1 MNGAGFLQDFKNVF
15 SRPNNEYIR
24 LIVINVVIFVVLGLA
39 QVFTDISIGRG
50 AIDIGR
56 EYLGLPMHWNELL
69 YRLWTPV
76 TYMFVHDGFFHI
88 LFNMLFLYWF
98 GRILAEYLGGPKVVN
113 LYVLG
118 GLFGAVIYLT
128 IYPVLLQ
135 LLNPDLDI
143 SLVSP
148 SLVGASAGVFAVVF
162 GTATLMPNYT
172 IFLLFLGPVKI
183 KYIALFYVLS
193 FFLSL
198 SGPNSGGELAHIGG
212 ALMGYAYIKQLQN
225 GSDMGSWIQSII
237 SAIGGLFKPK
247 SKIKVTHRN
256 TGFSSGRSTAQR
268 GATRST
274 TQKPSGSNASQ
285 EEIDAIL
292 DKISERGYESLTK
305 EEKQKLFNASKH

>member
-1 MNGAGFLQDFKNVF
+1 MNGAGFVQDFKNVF
-15 SRPNNEYIR
+15 SRANNEHIR
-24 LIVINVVIFVVLGLA
+24 LIVINVVVFVVLGLI
-39 QVFTDISIGRG
+39 QVFTDIGVGQG
-50 AIDIGR
+50 AIDISR

-69 YRLWTPV
+69 FRLWTPI

-98 GRILAEYLGGPKVVN
+98 GRILAQYLGGPKVVN

-118 GLFGAVIYLT
+118 GLFGALIYLT

-143 SLVSP
+143 SMVSP

-172 IFLLFLGPVKI
+172 IFLLFLGPVRI

-212 ALMGYAYIKQLQN
+212 ALMGFIYIKQLQN
-225 GSDMGSWIQSII
+225 GSDLGAWIQSVIN
-237 SAIGGLFKPK
+237 AVGGLFTPKP
-247 SKIKVTHRN
+247 KIKVTHRN
-256 TGFSSGRSTAQR
+256 TSYTSSRSTKSASMKS
-268 GATRST
+268 RSAR
-274 TQKPSGSNASQ
+274 KSGSEQTSQ

-292 DKISERGYESLTK
+292 DKISEKGYESLTK

>member
-1 MNGAGFLQDFKNVF
+1 MNGQGFLQDFKNVF

-24 LIVINVVIFVVLGLA
+24 LIVINVVVFVVLGLA

-50 AIDIGR
+50 AVDISR

-69 YRLWTPV
+69 FRLWTPI

-135 LLNPDLDI
+135 LLNPNMDI
-143 SLVSP
+143 SMVSP

-172 IFLLFLGPVKI
+172 IFLLFLGPVRI

-212 ALMGYAYIKQLQN
+212 ALMGFLYIKQLQN
-225 GSDMGSWIQSII
+225 GSDMGAWIQTVI
-237 SAIGGLFKPK
+237 SGVGGLFKPK
-247 SKIKVTHRN
+247 SKIKVTHR
-256 TGFSSGRSTAQR
+256 SASAASGRTASR
-268 GATRST
+268 GTTRT
-274 TQKPSGSNASQ
+274 AQKPSGSSASQ

-292 DKISERGYESLTK
+292 DKISEKGYESLTK

>member
-15 SRPNNEYIR
+15 KRANNEHIR
-24 LIVINVVIFVVLGLA
+24 LIVINLVVFVVLGLI
-39 QVFTDISIGRG
+39 QVFLDIGAGQG
-50 AIDIGR
+50 AIDVSR

-69 YRLWTPV
+69 FRLWTPV
-76 TYMFVHDGFFHI
+76 TYMFVHDGFLHI

-118 GLFGAVIYLT
+118 GLFGALIYLT

-143 SLVSP
+143 SMVSP

-162 GTATLMPNYT
+162 GTATLMPNFT

-183 KYIALFYVLS
+183 KYIALFYALS

-212 ALMGYAYIKQLQN
+212 ALMGFIYIKQLQG
-225 GSDMGSWIQSII
+225 GSDLGSWIQSVI
-237 SAIGGLFKPK
+237 SAIGGLFTPKP
-247 SKIKVTHRN
+247 KIKVTHRN
-256 TGFSSGRSTAQR
+256 TRRS
-268 GATRST
+268 ATRKTSSART
-274 TQKPSGSNASQ
+274 SRGSASKSGSDETTQ

-292 DKISERGYESLTK
+292 DKISEKGYESLTK